1 MRRLRVLSRWAV
13 ISFVGVAMAAFIVFD
28 VLDLDGSNLRRPTT
42 GSLVTTDAPTNETE
56 RFLVRAAG
64 GSSVPGA
71 EPAVNPPSVLMQ
83 VVGTL
88 ARVTLQSTRTHRA
101 TAHRHAWKDHAL
113 LHADSTA
120 DDPA

>member
-1 MRRLRVLSRWAV
+1 MRRLQVLTRWAL

-28 VLDLDGSNLRRPTT
+28 VLDLDGSSLRRPTT
-42 GSLVTTDAPTNETE
+42 RSLVTTDAPTNETE

-64 GSSVPGA
+64 GSSFSGT
-71 EPAVNPPSVLMQ
+71 EPAVNPPSALMQ

-88 ARVTLQSTRTHRA
+88 ARVTPQGTPTHRA

-113 LHADSTA
+113 LQADSTA
-120 DDPA
+120 DDPS